1 MADRMISRLANT
13 DSGTV
18 VGLLTAAGVY
28 LIYNN
33 ALPSLTDVRVSG
45 PHDQDVEA
53 QRKAATWKAVALVG
67 IVFLVSR
74 DLNSYIISG
83 GALVGMD
90 LLYKHS
96 NAVNPGT
103 GKIDTTTNAGASIAP
118 SLATAYPMPEY
129 DTEVA

>member
-1 MADRMISRLANT
+1 MANFASRLTNT

-33 ALPSLTDVRVSG
+33 SLPSLTDIRVSG
-45 PHDQDVEA
+45 PHDSDVES
-53 QRKAATWKAVALVG
+53 QRKAATWKATALVALV
-67 IVFLVSR
+67 FLISR
-74 DLNSYIISG
+74 DINSYIISG

-96 NAVNPGT
+96 NAVNPAT
-103 GKIDTTTNAGASIAP
+103 GKMDTTSNTGDSIAP
-118 SLATAYPMPEY
+118 GLATAYPMPDY
-129 DTEVA
+129 ATDAA